1 MNNKTVNKKNMT
13 VMGHFLAKGTAVVAL
28 ASSMAA
34 CSLLSD
40 SNKKDDVIAPLKE
53 LSAGSVSLT
62 KQWSR
67 GVGSQGDDALLLSL
81 TPAVNGGTIYAANA
95 DGGVLA
101 ISRASGDVRWK
112 VNVDAPLVGAVGAGA
127 DRVFVSPANGG
138 VIALD
143 AASGEQRWRA
153 QTSSQVL
160 AKVVTDGDVAVA
172 QSTDA
177 RVQAFDASTGRSRW
191 SYKASQAVLTL
202 RGNSAPAIQ
211 AGSVFVAFDNGKIA
225 VLDAS
230 TGLMQWERRVIVPN
244 GRTELERIID
254 VQADPVLTSTDV
266 IVASYQGAIVDIVQ
280 DSGQV
285 KWEQKA
291 SVVHSMATADNVI
304 FMVEGNDTVRALSM
318 ATGNEIW
325 KADGFDNR
333 RLSSPAVIGAYL
345 AVADKRGYIHLLK
358 RADGSYAGRYNIGG
372 EGVRAD
378 LQSDGDTLYALTVS
392 GKLYAL
398 TIRQ

>member
-1 MNNKTVNKKNMT
+1 MNKKNIA
-13 VMGHFLAKGTAVVAL
+13 VMGRFLAQGTAVVAL
-28 ASSMAA
+28 VTAMSA

-40 SNKKDDVIAPLKE
+40 SNKKDDVVAPLKE
-53 LSAGSVSLT
+53 LSDDSVSLA

-101 ISRASGDVRWK
+101 IGRASGDVRWK
-112 VNVDAPLVGAVGAGA
+112 VDVDTPLVGAVGAGA
-127 DRVFVSPANGG
+127 DMVFVSPANGG

-143 AASGEQRWRA
+143 AASGEQRWRS

-160 AKVVTDGDVAVA
+160 AAAATDGDVVVV

-177 RVQAFDASTGRSRW
+177 RVQAFDATTGRARW

-202 RGNSAPAIQ
+202 RGNSSPVIQ
-211 AGSVFVAFDNGKIA
+211 SGSVFVAFDNGKTA
-225 VLDAS
+225 VLNAS
-230 TGLMQWERRVIVPN
+230 TGLMQWERRFIVPN

-266 IVASYQGAIVDIVQ
+266 IVASYQGAIVDIAQ
-280 DSGQV
+280 ESGQV

-291 SVVHSMATADNVI
+291 SVVHSMATADDVI
-304 FMVEGNDTVRALSM
+304 YMVEGNDTVRALSM
-318 ATGNEIW
+318 TTGNEIW
-325 KADGFDNR
+325 KAEGFDNR
-333 RLSSPAVIGAYL
+333 RLSSPAVIGAYI

-372 EGVRAD
+372 DGVRAD
-378 LQSDGDTLYALTVS
+378 LQSDGDTLYALTAS

>member
-225 VLDAS
+225 VLDTS
-230 TGLMQWERRVIVPN
+230 TGLMQ
-244 GRTELERIID
+244 
-254 VQADPVLTSTDV
+254 
-266 IVASYQGAIVDIVQ
+266 
-280 DSGQV
+280 
-285 KWEQKA
+285 
-291 SVVHSMATADNVI
+291 
-304 FMVEGNDTVRALSM
+304 
-318 ATGNEIW
+318 
-325 KADGFDNR
+325 
-333 RLSSPAVIGAYL
+333 
-345 AVADKRGYIHLLK
+345 
-358 RADGSYAGRYNIGG
+358 
-372 EGVRAD
+372 
-378 LQSDGDTLYALTVS
+378 
-392 GKLYAL
+392 
-398 TIRQ
+398 

>member
-1 MNNKTVNKKNMT
+1 MKPLLIKKSLQTFTKTTAIVS
-13 VMGHFLAKGTAVVAL
+13 LAVL
-28 ASSMAA
+28 FSA

-40 SNKKDDVIAPLKE
+40 NSKKTEISPLKE
-53 LSAGSVSLT
+53 LPENDIALA

-67 GVGSQGDDALLLSL
+67 SVGNQGDDALLLAL
-81 TPAVNGGTIYAANA
+81 TPAVDGGTIYAANA
-95 DGGVLA
+95 DGGVMA

-112 VNVDAPLVGAVGAGA
+112 VDLDVALVGAVGAGA
-127 DRVFVSPANGG
+127 DMVFVSTSNGG

-143 AASGEQRWRA
+143 AASGTERWRG

-160 AKVVTDGDVAVA
+160 AAAATNGDVVVV

-177 RVQAFDASTGRSRW
+177 HVQAFDAGTGRVRW
-191 SYKASQAVLTL
+191 SYKSSQAVLTL
-202 RGNSAPAIQ
+202 RGNSSPVIRS
-211 AGSVFVAFDNGKIA
+211 GSVFVAFDNGKVA

-230 TGLMQWERRVIVPN
+230 TGLMQWERRFIVPN

-254 VQADPVLTSTDV
+254 VQADPILTTTDV
-266 IVASYQGAIVDIVQ
+266 IVASYQGAIVDIDQ
-280 DSGQV
+280 ESGQV

-291 SVVHSMATADNVI
+291 SVVHSMATADDVI
-304 FMVEGNDTVRALSM
+304 YMVEGNDTIRALSM
-318 ATGNEIW
+318 TSGNELW
-325 KADGFDNR
+325 KAEGFDNR

-358 RADGSYAGRYNIGG
+358 RSDGSYVGRYNIGG
-372 EGVRAD
+372 DGVRAD
-378 LQSDGDTLYALTVS
+378 LQSNDGILYALTAS

-398 TIRQ
+398 SIK